1 MRPSLLESVRLPA
14 LKAVLADVK
23 KKVEDEPEKYVGV
36 LVHGGSDAKFLRC
49 VRVVPS
55 RINLHA
61 RRHFDIDSICTM
73 RLCRHLLGDTPSGR
87 SFPHALADISVA
99 GDFLVRPA

>member
-55 RINLHA
+55 HINLHA

-73 RLCRHLLGDTPSGR
+73 QLCRYLLGDTTSGP

>member
-1 MRPSLLESVRLPA
+1 LESVRLPE

-23 KKVEDEPEKYVGV
+23 KKVEDEPKKYVGRV

-49 VRVVPS
+49 VRVMPLPL
-55 RINLHA
+55 NLHA
-61 RRHFDIDSICTM
+61 RRFFDIDSICTM
-73 RLCRHLLGDTPSGR
+73 QLCRYLLGDTTSGP

>member
-1 MRPSLLESVRLPA
+1 MESVKLPE

-23 KKVEDEPEKYVGV
+23 KKIEKEPDKYVGRV

-49 VRVVPS
+49 VRVMPS
-55 RINLHA
+55 RINLHT
-61 RRHFDIDSICTM
+61 RRYFDIDSICTM
-73 RLCRHLLGDTPSGR
+73 QLCRHLLGDTTSGR

>member
-1 MRPSLLESVRLPA
+1 MESVRLPA

-23 KKVEDEPEKYVGV
+23 KKVEDEPKKYVGRV

-49 VRVVPS
+49 VRVMPS

-61 RRHFDIDSICTM
+61 RRLFDIDSICTM
-73 RLCRHLLGDTPSGR
+73 QLCRHLLGGVSGS

>member
-1 MRPSLLESVRLPA
+1 MGSVKLPE

-23 KKVEDEPEKYVGV
+23 KKIEKEPDKYVGRV
-36 LVHGGSDAKFLRC
+36 LVHAGSDAKFLRC
-49 VRVVPS
+49 VRVMPS
-55 RINLHA
+55 RINLDA
-61 RRHFDIDSICTM
+61 RRYFDIDSICTM
-73 RLCRHLLGDTPSGR
+73 QLCRYLLGDTTSGS

>member
-1 MRPSLLESVRLPA
+1 MGR
-14 LKAVLADVK
+14 
-23 KKVEDEPEKYVGV
+23 V
-36 LVHGGSDAKFLRC
+36 LVHAGSDAKFLRC
-49 VRVVPS
+49 VRVMPLPL
-55 RINLHA
+55 NLHA
-61 RRHFDIDSICTM
+61 RRLFDIDSICTM

>member
-1 MRPSLLESVRLPA
+1 MGSVRLPE

-23 KKVEDEPEKYVGV
+23 KKVENEPDKYVGV
-36 LVHGGSDAKFLRC
+36 LVHAGSDAKFLRC
-49 VRVVPS
+49 VRVMPS

-61 RRHFDIDSICTM
+61 RRYFDIDSSCTM
-73 RLCRHLLGDTPSGR
+73 QLCRHLLGDTTSGP

>member
-1 MRPSLLESVRLPA
+1 MESVRLPE

-23 KKVEDEPEKYVGV
+23 KKVENEPDKYVGRV
-36 LVHGGSDAKFLRC
+36 LVHAGSDAKFLRC
-49 VRVVPS
+49 VRVMPLPL
-55 RINLHA
+55 NLHA
-61 RRHFDIDSICTM
+61 RRFFDIDSICTM
-73 RLCRHLLGDTPSGR
+73 QLCRHLLGGVSGS

>member
-1 MRPSLLESVRLPA
+1 MESVRLPA
-14 LKAVLADVK
+14 LKAVLADIK
-23 KKVEDEPEKYVGV
+23 KKVEDEPKKYVGV

-61 RRHFDIDSICTM
+61 RRYFDIDSICTM
-73 RLCRHLLGDTPSGR
+73 QLSRHLLGDTPSGR

>member
-1 MRPSLLESVRLPA
+1 MESVRLPA

>member
-1 MRPSLLESVRLPA
+1 MESVRLPA

-49 VRVVPS
+49 VRVMPS

-61 RRHFDIDSICTM
+61 RRLFDIDSICTM
-73 RLCRHLLGDTPSGR
+73 QLCRHLLGGVSGS

>member
-49 VRVVPS
+49 VRVMPLPL
-55 RINLHA
+55 NLHA
-61 RRHFDIDSICTM
+61 RRFFDIDSICTM
-73 RLCRHLLGDTPSGR
+73 QLCRYLLGDTTSGP

>member
-1 MRPSLLESVRLPA
+1 MESVRLPA

-23 KKVEDEPEKYVGV
+23 KKVEDEPKKYVGRV

-49 VRVVPS
+49 VRVVPL

>member
-1 MRPSLLESVRLPA
+1 LESVRLPA

>member
-1 MRPSLLESVRLPA
+1 MESVRLPA

-23 KKVEDEPEKYVGV
+23 KKVEDEPKKYVGRV